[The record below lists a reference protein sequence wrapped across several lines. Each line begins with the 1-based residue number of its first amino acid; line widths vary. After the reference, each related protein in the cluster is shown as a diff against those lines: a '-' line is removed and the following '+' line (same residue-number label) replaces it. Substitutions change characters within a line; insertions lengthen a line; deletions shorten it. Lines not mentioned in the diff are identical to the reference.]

1 MTAIHLNLVACVL
14 SAFAVGYVT
23 SPFWVVT
30 NIIACLINVVIIA
43 AALLIW
49 S

>member
-1 MTAIHLNLVACVL
+1 MTAIHINLVACVVN
-14 SAFAVGYVT
+14 AFAVGYVT
-23 SPFWVVT
+23 SPFWIVT

-43 AALLIW
+43 LALW

>member
-1 MTAIHLNLVACVL
+1 MTAIHINLLACII
-14 SAFAVGYVT
+14 SAFAAGYVT

-30 NIIACLINVVIIA
+30 NIIACLINVVIVA
-43 AALLIW
+43 AALSLW

>member
-1 MTAIHLNLVACVL
+1 MTAIHMNLLACVVT
-14 SAFAVGYVT
+14 AFAVGFVT
-23 SPFWVVT
+23 SPFWIAT

-43 AALLIW
+43 AALW

>member
-1 MTAIHLNLVACVL
+1 MTVIHMNLLACVL
-14 SAFAVGYVT
+14 SAFAAGYVT
-23 SPFWVVT
+23 SPFWDVT

-43 AALLIW
+43 AALW